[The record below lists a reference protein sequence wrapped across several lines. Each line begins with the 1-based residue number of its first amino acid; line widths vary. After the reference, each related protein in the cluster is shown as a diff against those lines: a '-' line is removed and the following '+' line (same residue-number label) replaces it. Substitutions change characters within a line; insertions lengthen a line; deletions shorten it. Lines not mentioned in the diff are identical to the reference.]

1 MAYTEEQAKRDF
13 LEQDKA
19 WNAPRFFVL
28 GIVSLIISIG
38 LAHLLDVAHRRL
50 QRRLGAVVTRRSR
63 RARR

>member
-28 GIVSLIISIG
+28 GIVSLAISIG
-38 LAHLLDVAHRRL
+38 LIFWMSHTA
-50 QRRLGAVVTRRSR
+50 GCSVVWVP
-63 RARR
+63 